1 MIKKTF
7 TEILLVCALASTLAC
22 SVLTGCAT
30 TVDPETGSTVTV
42 NASCP
47 YLASI
52 PGKAALVYDVNTR
65 IVYYQFSGGY
75 KGYMSPY
82 LGENGHACQY
92 VDGKITE
99 IKE

>member
-1 MIKKTF
+1 MIEKTF
-7 TEILLVCALASTLAC
+7 TKVLLTCALASTLVC
-22 SVLTGCAT
+22 GVLTGCAT
-30 TVDPETGSTVTV
+30 AVDPETGSTVTV
-42 NASCP
+42 NALCP

-52 PGKAALVYDVNTR
+52 PGKDALVYDVNTR

-75 KGYMSPY
+75 QGYMSPY
-82 LGENGHACQY
+82 LGENGCPCQY